1 MPNHSRELLLTTK
14 AAEKWQEQFDAQVD
28 SIIETINKIDTL
40 DEVAKT
46 TEIIDV
52 YHHTAIHTTRH
63 AKRGKRIL
71 FGDRPFEFLTF
82 RN

>member
-1 MPNHSRELLLTTK
+1 MASHSRELLLTTK

-28 SIIETINKIDTL
+28 SIIETINKVDNIDAVERAT
-40 DEVAKT
+40 EVM
-46 TEIIDV
+46 DV
-52 YHHTAIHTTRH
+52 YHHTAIHTKRH
-63 AKRGKRIL
+63 AKRGKRIV